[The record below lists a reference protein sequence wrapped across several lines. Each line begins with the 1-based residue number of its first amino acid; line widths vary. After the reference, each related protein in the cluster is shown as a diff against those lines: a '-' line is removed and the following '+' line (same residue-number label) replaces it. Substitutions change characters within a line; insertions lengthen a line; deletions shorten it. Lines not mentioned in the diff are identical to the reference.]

1 MGNTCSLAEGMDSMN
16 SFSADIEPAI
26 ESELLDLDS
35 VPFTTL
41 RELDGDALR
50 HSLRH
55 VVERTRHVRARY
67 RSGNPSGGERID

>member
-1 MGNTCSLAEGMDSMN
+1 MRSMN
-16 SFSADIEPAI
+16 SFSASIERGI
-26 ESELLDLDS
+26 ESELIDLDS

-50 HSLRH
+50 HSLAH

-67 RSGNPSGGERID
+67 RSGSTSGGERID